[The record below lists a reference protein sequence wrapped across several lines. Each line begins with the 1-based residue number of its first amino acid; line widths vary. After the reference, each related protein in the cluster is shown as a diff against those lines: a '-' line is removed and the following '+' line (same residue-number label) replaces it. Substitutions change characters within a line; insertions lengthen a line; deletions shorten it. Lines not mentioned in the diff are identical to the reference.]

1 MLTVRT
7 WMDMEGGGSQMDAPD
22 VLKWP
27 YKLKSYRESAP
38 TGSSPSLEL
47 PAIMSAMMLC
57 MYCTPMVWLLMP
69 SGLHYIPCAG
79 RDLVAK
85 EFLHQ
90 RG

>member
-1 MLTVRT
+1 
-7 WMDMEGGGSQMDAPD
+7 MDMEGGDSRKDAQD
-22 VLKWP
+22 VLKGA
-27 YKLKSYRESAP
+27 YKNIGYRESAP

-57 MYCTPMVWLLMP
+57 MYCTSMVWLLMP